1 MWDPMLTRDVAS
13 ATKVSAIRSV
23 STVQNGDNQRPSDVS
38 TTGSPETNTNMADIV
53 VILAYQDLGDGCFLP
68 VFVPS
73 PPNASVLFI
82 DYQVDI
88 SQSFWYTDPTVDTR
102 IAGPNDDN
110 FQTSKI
116 LYRRIIELERRVCSN
131 TIRTAVGVDAGR
143 VDRKVRNSRHGQ

>member
-1 MWDPMLTRDVAS
+1 MLTRDVAS
-13 ATKVSAIRSV
+13 ATKVS
-23 STVQNGDNQRPSDVS
+23 
-38 TTGSPETNTNMADIV
+38 
-53 VILAYQDLGDGCFLP
+53 

-143 VDRKVRNSRHGQ
+143 VDRKIRNSRHGQ